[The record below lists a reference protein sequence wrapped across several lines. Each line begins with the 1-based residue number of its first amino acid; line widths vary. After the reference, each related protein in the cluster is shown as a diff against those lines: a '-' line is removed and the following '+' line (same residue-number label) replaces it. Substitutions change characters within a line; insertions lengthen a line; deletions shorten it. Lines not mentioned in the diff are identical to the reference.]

1 MNFKKA
7 MIVYR
12 KEILE
17 MLRDKRT
24 LFTTIVLPVIMYPLL
39 FMGFSAIMSRQ
50 SDVLEKRGATIAFQD
65 SLSMRDAP
73 LLAFRDSVFARLGK
87 MEYVTAVPS
96 PPNVDSLF
104 ADKTILGVVT
114 ITDSMDATGQP
125 KYRVKVKYDAS
136 SEQSRLL
143 YGKIEKTLTSLAS
156 EETERRLKERSIDP
170 ELIKPMNVQPVD
182 TSTAEKKM
190 GTVLGMILPYL
201 MILTLVAGASTI
213 AADLVSGEK
222 ERHTL
227 ETLLVSSAT
236 RSEIVMGKYLTIIT
250 MAMLN
255 VLINLVSLS
264 FSVRF
269 LVAQNGLETQGLQL
283 PVSAFAILLVAM
295 IPLATLFAA
304 LLLSVSTF
312 SRNMKEART
321 YEQPIMMVSMLLGM
335 ISFIPSIEINNLLA
349 MIPVVNI
356 SLLFKAVMINEY
368 TLSHLLITIGSTLLL
383 DVAAIWVT
391 VRLFNTEAV
400 LFRTEDDGSIK
411 HVRQNKRN
419 FFNSYYGLV
428 YFAIALAGL
437 YYLGGMMQRADM
449 FKGMIQTQL
458 LVILLPVLLILRL
471 LKLPQKQI
479 LRLQPPRL
487 KELALV
493 PLIAVSAQ
501 VVTVVL
507 TQLVDKV
514 FPFPPEYLER
524 MSGLLQMGDHP
535 MWMML
540 LVFAVAPGICEEV
553 MFRGFMMRFY
563 EGYGK
568 IAAVLISAFLFAV
581 FHLDPFKLVQVMLLG
596 TLLGYLTIRSGSI
609 YNSMFSHF
617 INNAL
622 AIVLVNFESAAWLKP
637 FITAKTAYK
646 YWIVVPA
653 ALILAGSLWVFH
665 KVTANR
671 EVA

>member
-7 MIVYR
+7 LIVYR

-87 MEYVTAVPS
+87 MEYVTTIPS

-264 FSVRF
+264 FSIRF

-671 EVA
+671 EAA